1 MKILQGIKDV
11 CRKFIAEVT
20 HVSLPLLNQRGERE
34 MLKQLRHEHTWVQEI
49 PSKQKWVN
57 QDVIKIPKRGDA
69 PKVLI
74 NNTQY
79 PIAKSKRQDTHILL
93 TLNKF
98 DTENTIV
105 TLDELYALPYDK
117 VSDVQMQ
124 HRETLE
130 DETMEYGLYGIPP
143 TKKDE
148 SENLFIIET
157 TGADRGDGSRKLVKK
172 DVRRLQEK
180 MNKAGIAKKGR
191 ILVLCDE
198 HETDLYD
205 EDAQFENK
213 MANHKEGKPA
223 PMLYGFKVYTD
234 STTPEYDDN
243 LEKLPYQSVSV
254 GRKSSVVFHK
264 KATAKATG
272 TVKRIALP
280 ADMNPEERENVIGY
294 QLYHVIVAYGVEGS
308 AAIVSAKAPAAK
320 T

>member
-1 MKILQGIKDV
+1 MRSIGI
-11 CRKFIAEVT
+11 IGSHITAEVT

-34 MLKQLRHEHTWVQEI
+34 LLKQLRHEHTWVAEI

-57 QDVIKIPKRGDA
+57 NDVIKIPKRGEA

-79 PIAKSKRQDTHILL
+79 PIVKNKRDDSHIILG
-93 TLNKF
+93 LNKF
-98 DTENTIV
+98 DTENTEV
-105 TLDELYALPYDK
+105 SLDELYALPYEK

-143 TKKDE
+143 TEKDE
-148 SENLFIIET
+148 ANNLFIIET
-157 TGADRGDGSRKLVKK
+157 TGPDRGDGTLKLVKK
-172 DVRRLQEK
+172 DLRTLQEK
-180 MNKAGIAKKGR
+180 MNKAGISKKGR

-205 EDAQFENK
+205 EDSKFENK
-213 MANHKEGKPA
+213 MANHKEGTPA
-223 PMLYGFKVYTD
+223 PMLYGFKIYVD

-243 LEKLPYQSVSV
+243 LEKLPYQSVDV

-264 KATAKATG
+264 KATGKANG
-272 TVKRIALP
+272 TVVRIALP
-280 ADMNPEERENVIGY
+280 ASMNPEGRAHVIGY
-294 QLYHVIVAYGVEGS
+294 QFYHVIVAYGVEGS
-308 AAIVSAKAPAAK
+308 AAVVDGK
-320 T
+320 TPPQA